1 MTNLVAGTTFIVQ
14 RSSFIVNKMN
24 NILILGA
31 GRSAS
36 ACIRYVLERASEHN
50 WFVIVAD
57 ADHELAAK
65 RVGNHPNGRGVW
77 LDASKVND
85 RRDLIGRS
93 DVVISLLPPQLHL
106 EVAGDCILLKKHLI
120 TASYVSK
127 DIYKLSD
134 DFRNKELIFMGE
146 MGLDPGIDHM
156 SAMQKI
162 DEIKAKGGKITS
174 FSSNAGGLVAL
185 DCLKK
190 NPWRYKFTWN
200 PRNVVKAGQGTAQYL
215 ENGKFKYIPY
225 NRLFKEYRLIEIPGY
240 DEPFEVYA
248 NRESLLYREAYGLDD
263 IPTLFRGTIRYRG
276 FCDAW
281 NALIQIGLTD
291 GTYPI
296 LDSEKISYHELM
308 EAYLSKEGRSGAS
321 VKERIAELLG
331 ENEFSPVMKKL
342 DWLGLF
348 SKKKIGLENA
358 TPALILED
366 LLLKKWKLEAKDR
379 DVIIMQHEFEYELEG
394 QKRRLYSTLVLE
406 GKDANDTA
414 MANLVGLP
422 LGIFAKQVMT
432 GKITSTGV
440 NIPVKKDIYKPV
452 LEELKNYGVVFHER
466 EEIL

>member
-1 MTNLVAGTTFIVQ
+1 MG
-14 RSSFIVNKMN
+14 

-36 ACIRYVLERASEHN
+36 ACIRYTLDRAKEHN
-50 WFVIVAD
+50 WFVTVAD
-57 ADHELAAK
+57 ADQESAAK
-65 RVGNHPNGRGVW
+65 KINNHPNGRAVW
-77 LDASKVND
+77 LDASKTED
-85 RRDLIGRS
+85 RQQLIGRS

-106 EVAGDCILLKKHLI
+106 EVAYDCIRFKKHLI

-134 DFRNKELIFMGE
+134 DFRNRELIFMGE

-162 DEIKAKGGKITS
+162 DEIKAKGGRITA

-225 NRLFKEYRLIEIPGY
+225 SRLFKEYRLIEIPGFE
-240 DEPFEVYA
+240 EPFEVYA

-263 IPTLFRGTIRYRG
+263 IPSLYRGTIRYRG

-281 NALIQIGLTD
+281 NALVQIGLTD

-296 LDSEKISYHELM
+296 LDSSRISYHELM

-321 VKERIAELLG
+321 VKERIAALLG
-331 ENEFSPVMKKL
+331 ESEFSPVMKKL

-358 TPALILED
+358 TPALILEN
-366 LLLKKWKLEAKDR
+366 LLLEKWKLEPKDR
-379 DVIIMQHEFEYELEG
+379 DLIVMQHVFDYELEG
-394 QKRRLYSTLVLE
+394 RKHRLESTLVLE
-406 GKDANDTA
+406 GTDAGDTA
-414 MANLVGLP
+414 MARLVGLP
-422 LGIFAKQVMT
+422 LGIFAKQVLL
-432 GKITSTGV
+432 GKIAAAGV
-440 NIPVKKDIYKPV
+440 NIPVRKEVYEPV
-452 LEELKNYGVVFHER
+452 LEELKQYGVVFQER
-466 EEIL
+466 EQVLEG